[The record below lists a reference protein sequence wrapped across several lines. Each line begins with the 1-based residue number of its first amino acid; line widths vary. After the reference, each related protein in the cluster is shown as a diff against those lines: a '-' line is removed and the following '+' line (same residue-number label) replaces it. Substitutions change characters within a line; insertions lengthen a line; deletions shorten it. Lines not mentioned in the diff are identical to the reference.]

1 MILRFQ
7 RYTKIGIIAVISIIF
22 LVIVGCAILIIC
34 NWFPMLAYMEG
45 ILGKRAYYNMDERG
59 PSTYA
64 TDEAFAEAGI
74 EIHWVN
80 TDAMSDYFY
89 PRYKAYNAVMSKFLT
104 RSIGADW
111 ESKLSSRASE
121 ILRRDSVILGEINVD
136 SLAML
141 IPDSRQFHR
150 RYAEIEGK
158 NGNVYRISLFG
169 WRNDMRSMFLI
180 YQINY
185 DTATKTASL
194 LTNQVIEIRR

>member
-22 LVIVGCAILIIC
+22 LVIVGCAILIFC

-45 ILGKRAYYNMDERG
+45 ILGKRVYYNMEERG
-59 PSTYA
+59 PSAYA
-64 TDEAFAEAGI
+64 TDEAFAESGI
-74 EIHWVN
+74 GIHWVN

-121 ILRRDSVILGEINVD
+121 ILRKDSVVLAQINLD
-136 SLAML
+136 SIAEG

-150 RYAEIEGK
+150 RYAEIEAK
-158 NGNVYRISLFG
+158 NGNAYKIRLFG
-169 WRNDMRSMFLI
+169 WRNDMQSMFII
-180 YQINY
+180 YKINY

-194 LTNQVIEIRR
+194 LTNQVIEIRN